1 MQVDRVLRRT
11 VVATV
16 VGGLL
21 ALSGVGSAL
30 VPPAPIPQG
39 DSSGID
45 KFVGS
50 EATADPVKS
59 FRVPRHPF
67 MAPNGRSNIHSDA
80 YMTDTH
86 APEGVLGRNIETTS
100 AFEVAECAS
109 VAFDTA
115 GRIITICVG
124 IERPRLMML
133 DPVTLETLAEFPLP
147 PRMGGGTGTSPF
159 NDFSGGGYFYLDHQ
173 DRVVT
178 PTNNR
183 EIWVLD
189 SGPTPLG
196 MGFEIDRRYDLTSV
210 VPPGEAIVSVLPD
223 WDGLLWFVTTR
234 GKVGT
239 VDPASGQVRA
249 LTLDGETISN
259 SFATDETGGV
269 FVVSDHAL
277 YRFDS
282 TNVGAPGITWRQ
294 VYDRGDR
301 MKPGQVSI
309 GSGTTPT
316 LIGKRYV
323 SITDNA
329 DPRMHVV
336 VYERGKDV
344 DDRLVCE
351 EPVFEPGEGATD
363 NSLIAV
369 GRSLIVENNYGYSG
383 LMAVEGGASTTPGV
397 TRVSFNE
404 RQGCT
409 TVWESDEISPSV
421 VPKVSLGAGL
431 VYLYTKEPR
440 DDDKDAWYLTA
451 LNYRTGET
459 VFKRFSGEGLGY
471 NNNYAPITVGPDGA
485 VYVGVLGGLVRFE
498 DAY

>member
-1 MQVDRVLRRT
+1 MVM
-11 VVATV
+11 
-16 VGGLL
+16 GLL
-21 ALSGVGSAL
+21 TLSGVGSAL
-30 VPPAPIPQG
+30 VPPPPIPQG
-39 DSSGID
+39 DTSGID
-45 KFVGS
+45 EFVGR
-50 EATADPVKS
+50 EANAKPIGS
-59 FRVPRHPF
+59 FEVPQHPF
-67 MAPNGRSNIHSDA
+67 MAPNGKSNIHGDA

-86 APEGVLGRNIETTS
+86 EPQGVLGRSTGVAS
-100 AFEVAECAS
+100 ALEMAECAS
-109 VAFDTA
+109 VAFDSD

-133 DPVTLETLAEFPLP
+133 DPETLETLAEFPLP

-189 SGPTPLG
+189 AGPTPLG

-210 VPPGEAIVSVLPD
+210 VPPGEAIVSALPD

-239 VDPASGQVRA
+239 VEPESGQVQVV
-249 LTLDGETISN
+249 TLAGETISN

-269 FVVSDHAL
+269 FIVSDHAL

-282 TNVGAPGITWRQ
+282 TDGGAPGITWRQ
-294 VYDRGDR
+294 EYDRGNR
-301 MKPGQVSI
+301 LKPGQVSI

-316 LIGKRYV
+316 LSGKRYV

-336 VYERGKDV
+336 VYERGKEV
-344 DDRLVCE
+344 ADRFVCQ
-351 EPVFEPGEGATD
+351 EPVFEPGKGATD

-369 GRSLIVENNYGYSG
+369 DKSLIVENNYGYSG

-397 TRVSFNE
+397 TRVRFSE
-404 RQGCT
+404 TEGCE
-409 TVWESDEISPSV
+409 TVWESSEIGPSV

-431 VYLYTKEPR
+431 VYLYTKKPR

-451 LNYRTGET
+451 LRYRTGKT

-471 NNNYAPITVGPDGA
+471 NNNYAPITVGPDGS
-485 VYVGVLGGLVRFE
+485 VYVGVLGGLVRFK
-498 DAY
+498 DRG